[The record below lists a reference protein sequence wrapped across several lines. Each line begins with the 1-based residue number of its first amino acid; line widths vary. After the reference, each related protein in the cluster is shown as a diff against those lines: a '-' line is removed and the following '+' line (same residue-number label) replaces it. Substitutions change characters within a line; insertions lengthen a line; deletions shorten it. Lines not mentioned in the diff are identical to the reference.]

1 MLLLEGIEVRQDFLQ
16 FGEHFLNIVI
26 KKMVILLPAN
36 IKKLVELSEKHPD
49 LPIITLVDTEVVAD
63 SSHSWWLSKINGVHI
78 DKYYVGEEFVYLY
91 STSDYDDIFYD
102 DISAQEADKRFEEL
116 PWIEAIVVEVGL

>member
-1 MLLLEGIEVRQDFLQ
+1 MVVKNCDRELIGKLER
-16 FGEHFLNIVI
+16 
-26 KKMVILLPAN
+26 
-36 IKKLVELSEKHPD
+36 LSEEHPD

-91 STSDYDDIFYD
+91 SISEYDDIFYAD
-102 DISAQEADKRFEEL
+102 VSVEEADRRFEEL